1 MYAHIY
7 IYLYI
12 YIYIHIYMYIYIC
25 HLNHKSCNT
34 HSYLGIRSTSAAHC
48 NTLQQTVT
56 YCNALRHTA
65 THCNTQNKHV
75 NRDPTRLLM
84 HLTLVTW
91 LNDLSLLIHMSHQW
105 VIESRHTSDTL
116 CNSLP
121 HTAIHCNALQH
132 IATHCNTLQ
141 IQWLIVTHAYV
152 TSMSHWVTSHE
163 WNSLQLTAAHCRTL
177 QHTATHCSTL
187 QHTGTHCNL
196 SRDVL

>member
-132 IATHCNTLQ
+132 CNTLQHTADSMTHRYSFICHINESLSHVTRVKLSATHCRTLPHTATHCN
-141 IQWLIVTHAYV
+141 
-152 TSMSHWVTSHE
+152 
-163 WNSLQLTAAHCRTL
+163 TL
-177 QHTATHCSTL
+177 QHTATHCNTL
-187 QHTGTHCNL
+187 
-196 SRDVL
+196 